1 MIPLSILDLSV
12 VTTGTKPAAALRN
25 SIDLARHADGLGYVR
40 YWLAEHHNLASV
52 ASPAPDLMIGQ
63 IAAVTKNIRV
73 GSGGVML
80 PNHAPLVVAERFKM
94 LEALFP
100 GRIDLGLGRAP
111 GTDGATAHALRSRLD
126 RREGDDFL
134 ERLQEL
140 ILWETR
146 GFPPGH
152 PYNNVVAMPDDS
164 PLPPIWLL
172 GSSDYSS
179 ELAAQVGMG
188 FAFAHHFASHDA
200 VDAMTNY
207 HNRFTPSG
215 WRADAARHSGG
226 GGRIAPK
233 PTRKPTGWRHRWT
246 STACAATAAS
256 ICRCHRSRRRWPIPT
271 PTAERASIARN
282 RSRLF
287 VGSPATVMQKLQ
299 PMIAASKADELMI
312 ITAVYDHDARKK
324 SYCAAGGRVRAG
336 QAGGGV
342 ATIVHRHSG
351 AHATARTRNPS
362 RIPGLESLR
371 DMRSRNDNR

>member
-1 MIPLSILDLSV
+1 MIPLSVLDLSV

-25 SIDLARHADGLGYVR
+25 SIDLARHVDGLGYVR

-80 PNHAPLVVAERFKM
+80 PNHAPLMVAERFKM

-146 GFPPGH
+146 GFPAGH
-152 PYNNVVAMPDDS
+152 PYNKVVAMPDDV

-188 FAFAHHFASHDA
+188 FAFAHHFASYDA
-200 VDAMTNY
+200 VAAMTNY
-207 HNRFTPSG
+207 HAHFKKE
-215 WRADAARHSGG
+215 GG
-226 GGRIAPK
+226 
-233 PTRKPTGWRHRWT
+233 WT
-246 STACAATAAS
+246 STPHGILAVAVVSAETDAEAEKLAS
-256 ICRCHRSRRRWPIPT
+256 SMDLNRLRRDRGQFLPLPSVEEALAYPYT
-271 PTAERASIARN
+271 DAERLSVARN
-282 RSRLF
+282 RERLF
-287 VGSPATVMQKLQ
+287 VGSPATVMSKLQ
-299 PMIAASKADELMI
+299 PMLDAAKPDELMI

-324 SYCAAGGRVRAG
+324 SYTLLADAFGLGKKVAA
-336 QAGGGV
+336 
-342 ATIVHRHSG
+342 
-351 AHATARTRNPS
+351 
-362 RIPGLESLR
+362 
-371 DMRSRNDNR
+371 